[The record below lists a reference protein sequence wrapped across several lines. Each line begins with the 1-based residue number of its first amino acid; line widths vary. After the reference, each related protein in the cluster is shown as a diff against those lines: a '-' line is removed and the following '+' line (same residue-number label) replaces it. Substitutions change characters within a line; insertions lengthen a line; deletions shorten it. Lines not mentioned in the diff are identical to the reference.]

1 MYYMEYSEIGNRI
14 ATKRRHLRMT
24 QYEVEQKAGLSRKYL
39 SNIEHGRSIPSIDV
53 LMQIADVLHMTPN
66 ELLLGAVSRNIS
78 KPEAEQVEEEILVEN
93 IRKLPS
99 NKQAMAK
106 NFLDWLEEQKL

>member
-1 MYYMEYSEIGNRI
+1 MYYMNYEQVGKKI
-14 ATKRRHLRMT
+14 AGKRKQLRMT
-24 QYEVEQKAGLSRKYL
+24 QAEVEKQAGLSPKYL

-66 ELLLGAVSRNIS
+66 ELLLGAVS
-78 KPEAEQVEEEILVEN
+78 AENGDTEMEQETVLLEN

-99 NKQAMAK
+99 NKQAMAR
-106 NFLDWLEEQKL
+106 NFLDWLNEQNL